1 MCCVWQSRLDAF
13 VTGELGTESHAEYPD
28 TKLKPNT
35 DVPSLYP
42 VQFPFRVQYSIL
54 ARSQKL
60 LEECCYDFT
69 QKYTTNLLNDKKWDC
84 AEAIELNRWSFTMI
98 KRYGKRPAGPFKKS
112 DSNID
117 DVLLAVNKIR
127 HSAVHR
133 LRISAKGILQMVG
146 AGVKFA
152 ETLSD
157 SVRASQL
164 EELYKELQSKIKSQE
179 LSKNYLETKL
189 KAELDE
195 IERQREELAK
205 REREAISTI
214 VIEDKDNMH
223 FIGSLIEGKL
233 RIILGGDNTD
243 DEVHDSDPNNP
254 LDDAKAE
261 ATDGDTY
268 KEDPQQDPEPPKLL
282 SNGIK
287 PSDKI
292 EDEEIPMDT
301 ATGGSTEKG
310 CSTTFQSI
318 PFDDRSFQF
327 TNSSLAFG
335 EFRKHE
341 DDSVE
346 KSRSEQARFI
356 ESTAAELQP
365 EAALDDFKVSLALVN
380 DQSAEESR
388 YRESDAE
395 TRTETESQAVEPLK
409 LAGQDAFITNVIQ
422 SILKNQE
429 IDTSYF
435 NRKRVKSKKKLHR
448 KAYDIEIT
456 KIKGVVLENLRH
468 EFENVRDFYI
478 FFLDTK

>member
-1 MCCVWQSRLDAF
+1 M
-13 VTGELGTESHAEYPD
+13 
-28 TKLKPNT
+28 
-35 DVPSLYP
+35 PSLYP